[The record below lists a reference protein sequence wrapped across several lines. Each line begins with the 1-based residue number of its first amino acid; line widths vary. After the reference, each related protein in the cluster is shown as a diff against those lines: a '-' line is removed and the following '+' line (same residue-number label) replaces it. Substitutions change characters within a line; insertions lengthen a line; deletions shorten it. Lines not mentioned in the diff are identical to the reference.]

1 MSSTRSLTST
11 GSGTLDYVRS
21 LLHVSRQDPELAR
34 QVTVAPLPSAVRRR
48 IQNRVAYKACF
59 HNAELAI
66 KANKRAGLYVLGY
79 WQHLIPVEH
88 AWVRFGN
95 VYHDPT
101 SEILFDGEPG
111 LFVSVVELELSQ
123 VEEIRRAIGTRD
135 SLDMYGYFKWLSK
148 ERREAA

>member
-1 MSSTRSLTST
+1 MSSVRGFTST

-34 QVTVAPLPSAVRRR
+34 QVTVAPLPSPVRRR
-48 IQNRVAYKACF
+48 IRNLVAYKACF
-59 HNAELAI
+59 RNAELAI
-66 KANKRAGLYVLGY
+66 RTNKGGLYVLGY

-88 AWVRFGN
+88 AWVRFGD

-101 SEILFDGEPG
+101 SEILFNGKPG

-123 VEEIRRAIGTRD
+123 VEEIQRAIGTRD
-135 SLDMYGYFKWLSK
+135 SLDLYGYFKWLGR